1 MVNGRAPKGGT
12 MTTDL
17 TMLVA
22 TAVLCLLIPVIY
34 LVSQAQTPGGLA
46 WGLGN
51 RAEPF
56 QLPEWAARAKRAHL
70 NLVENLAPFAILV
83 LVAHATGKS
92 DGLTALGA
100 QLFFWARVAHVAVY
114 TAGIVGVRTV
124 VFFVG
129 TAGEFLILVQLC
141 R

>member
-1 MVNGRAPKGGT
+1 

-22 TAVLCLLIPVIY
+22 TAFLCLLVPLIY
-34 LVSQAQTPGGLA
+34 GVGRAQTPGGLE

-51 RAEPF
+51 RAAPF
-56 QLPEWAARAKRAHL
+56 KAPEWAERAQRAHL

-83 LVAHATGKS
+83 LVAHITGKAN
-92 DGLTALGA
+92 GWTALGA
-100 QLFFWARVAHVAVY
+100 QIFFWGRVAHVAVY
-114 TAGIVGVRTV
+114 TAGITGVRTA
-124 VFFVG
+124 VFFV
-129 TAGEFLILVQLC
+129 AIVGEVLILLQLF